1 MEILNISGQDQSGGR
16 KNRKYRALLGATI
29 VAVVVGL
36 SSTLAAQINI
46 NSGPVEFGQGVAQT
60 VSCSG
65 DASVMVTPASTFY
78 NSEPDVVTY
87 SGDMEGTSLQL
98 PSYSGI
104 SIGMVV
110 SDGGRD
116 IPEGTVVR
124 GFDGGGWLYLNHA
137 PLGVGTFPI
146 TFTGSNGIPST
157 LVPTAGSSPLNN
169 SPGEYYGQGYLNLD
183 ISHLALG
190 MLVSGAGIPADTT
203 IIYIDDNNGGYIELS
218 NTIEFTADAPLTFIN
233 SPGGGG
239 FNLSEI
245 TVSDIPTACAGKIFT
260 VKVYDNESSE
270 PLVLS
275 NQNGA
280 IDQSI
285 NIWWGSGYTPVG
297 IHADREV
304 VPQDAALFLLP
315 IYNDWHWPQD
325 HDTYGNAFA
334 VETALSEGGMPS
346 NAFKIYLPTPFSAT
360 RVYKVTLETQDDSP
374 TAFNSGQS
382 YYEAWYD

>member
-1 MEILNISGQDQSGGR
+1 M
-16 KNRKYRALLGATI
+16 KKFKLL
-29 VAVVVGL
+29 VGVGVIAITLAL

-78 NSEPDVVTY
+78 NSDPNVVTS
-87 SGDMEGTSLQL
+87 SGDIDGPYLKV

-104 SIGMVV
+104 SIGMNV

-146 TFTGSNGIPST
+146 TFTGSKGIPST
-157 LVPTAGSSPLNN
+157 LVPTAGGSPLNN

-203 IIYIDDNNGGYIELS
+203 IIYIDDNSGGYIELS
-218 NTIEFTADAPLTFIN
+218 NAIDFTADAPLTFIN

-239 FNLSEI
+239 FNLSEV
-245 TVSDIPTACAGKIFT
+245 TVSEIPTACAGKIFT
-260 VKVYDNESSE
+260 LKIYGDSSSE
-270 PLVLS
+270 PLDISAQGSAPDISVDNS
-275 NQNGA
+275 VNV
-280 IDQSI
+280 
-285 NIWWGSGYTPVG
+285 WWGSGYVPTG
-297 IHADREV
+297 IHANAPQ
-304 VPQDAALFLLP
+304 VPQDAALMLLP
-315 IYNDWHWPQD
+315 NYNDWHWPQD
-325 HDTYGNAFA
+325 QNVYGHPYAI
-334 VETALSEGGMPS
+334 ETAISGNEMPS
-346 NAFKIYLPTPFSAT
+346 NAFKIYIPTPIDSAK
-360 RVYKVTLETQDDSP
+360 VYKITLETEDDSP
-374 TAFNSGQS
+374 TRFDGVYSF
-382 YYEAWYD
+382 YEAWID